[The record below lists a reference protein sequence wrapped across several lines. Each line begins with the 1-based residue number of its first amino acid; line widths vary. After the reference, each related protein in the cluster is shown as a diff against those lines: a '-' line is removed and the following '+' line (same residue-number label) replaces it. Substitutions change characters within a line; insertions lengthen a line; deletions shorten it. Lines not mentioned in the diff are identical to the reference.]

1 MSNEMYISVPI
12 TFANPELLSE
22 GELRLALECA
32 NRQTT
37 DLWCQ
42 LEGYRTY
49 LIPMLYKAV
58 QAHIAKQPEQVA
70 AVLDE
75 LAANYHHNVKR
86 AKETRG
92 VH

>member
-1 MSNEMYISVPI
+1 MSDEMYVSAPI
-12 TFANPELLSE
+12 TFANPESLSH
-22 GELRLALECA
+22 GELKLALECA
-32 NRQTT
+32 NRQAT

-49 LIPMLYKAV
+49 LIPMLHKAV
-58 QAHIAKQPEQVA
+58 QAHIANQPEQVN

-75 LAANYHHNVKR
+75 LAANYHHNLKR
-86 AKETRG
+86 AKEAQG

>member
-1 MSNEMYISVPI
+1 MSDEMYVSAPI
-12 TFANPELLSE
+12 TFANPELLSH
-22 GELRLALECA
+22 GELKLALERA
-32 NRQTT
+32 NSQTT

-49 LIPMLYKAV
+49 LIPMLHKAV
-58 QAHIAKQPEQVA
+58 QAHIAGQSEQVA

-75 LAANYHHNVKR
+75 LAANYHHNLKR
-86 AKETRG
+86 AKEAQG